1 MDNEIKSTRG
11 AKEAVWVIGSLMHF
25 QAMGLLDG
33 LRIQFNQAG
42 FDAYREI
49 DDNRHILDST
59 MICQIVDNLANFKID
74 VPGGEVPIAK
84 VVLIAWKNEREEFL
98 KRSFSELMK
107 K

>member
-1 MDNEIKSTRG
+1 MNNIKDVRG
-11 AKEAVWVIGSLMHF
+11 GKEVVWVIGSLMHF
-25 QAMGLLDG
+25 QAMGLLGG
-33 LRIQFNQAG
+33 LGIQFNQAG

-49 DDNRHILDST
+49 DDNRQILDTT

-74 VPGGEVPIAK
+74 VSEVEVPITK
-84 VVLIAWKNEREEFL
+84 IVLIAWKNEREEFL